1 MSGLMPAI
9 AAAALLQGMPPQE
22 CAPNLLQN
30 PGFEQGLQGWRGE
43 GAGEDSAA
51 HGGRAS
57 LRYHNQDAARY
68 HTFSQTVAAQPGQA
82 IAFGAW
88 LKGRGLQGAPQDRG
102 ASVYIQSFD
111 AQGRF
116 LEGRY
121 PTGIVGNSGWRHIS
135 ALYRVPRRAA
145 RVTLGLYLRRG
156 TTGTAWF
163 DDAYAC
169 VLSPQAALYPAGGR
183 TLIETP
189 HPQWVTVSSVLLDR
203 QRKVVDQT
211 NQRRYIAER
220 YWLGYTPPPLPPGEY
235 RLRQQVTEAPTGRSR
250 SSEIALDIGQPTP
263 TVAIDR
269 QGFTRRRGERIFPL
283 GIYTTRSGDDD
294 LARIAAAGFNS
305 VLNYRYG
312 VGKDADAFFHRSRRH
327 GLQVIY
333 AIKDLYAGSRFA
345 PATRGSYAALAAAQI
360 NRLKNQPNLL
370 AWYINDELG
379 LEFLPQIAARHQ
391 QVQRLD
397 RHHPTFQV
405 LNKTATLDDYFNS
418 ADILATDPYPVGS
431 EPHLRRTLHDTQQTV
446 RAARGVKGA
455 WMVIQIMDHAAYDDR
470 RSARAPTEDEVRTQA
485 WLALIGGARGLLF
498 YSYNDLF
505 YQQRRGHFDRA
516 AFETQWRGIAR
527 VARQVNGF
535 SPYLLTGDGVTLKLP
550 GSAAAARIFVRGD
563 RALLLVANPEARPVT
578 LRLQLPDGWRHQTR
592 RELEIPLPPLGSTHR
607 WLHR

>member
-9 AAAALLQGMPPQE
+9 AAAALLHTMPPQD
-22 CAPNLLQN
+22 CAPNLLHN
-30 PGFEQGLQGWRGE
+30 PGFEQGLQGWRGA
-43 GAGEDSAA
+43 GAGPDSVA
-51 HGGRAS
+51 HGGAAS
-57 LRYHNQDAARY
+57 LRYHNPDDARY
-68 HTFSQTVAAQPGQA
+68 RTFSQTIAAQPGQT

-88 LKGRGLQGAPQDRG
+88 LKGRGLQGPPQDRG

-121 PTGIVGNSGWRHIS
+121 PAGIVGDSDWRPIS
-135 ALYRVPRRAA
+135 ARYRVPQRAA

-163 DDAYAC
+163 DDVYAC
-169 VLSPQAALYPAGGR
+169 ALPPQATLYPANGR

-189 HPQWVTVSSVLLDR
+189 QPQWVTVSSVLLDR
-203 QRKVVDQT
+203 QRKVIDQT
-211 NQRRYIAER
+211 KRRRYIADR
-220 YWLGYTPPPLPPGEY
+220 QWLTYTPPPLPPGEY
-235 RLRQQVTEAPTGRSR
+235 RLRQQVTEAATGRRR

-263 TVAIDR
+263 AVTIDG
-269 QGFTRRRGERIFPL
+269 QGFTRRHGERLFPL
-283 GIYTTRSGDDD
+283 GIYSTRDGDDD

-312 VGKDADAFFHRSRRH
+312 LGKDADGFFRRSRRH

-345 PATRGSYAALAAAQI
+345 PATRGSYAALAATQI

-405 LNKTATLDDYFNS
+405 LNKTAALDDYYNS
-418 ADILATDPYPVGS
+418 TDILATDPYPVGS
-431 EPHLRRTLHDTQQTV
+431 EPHLRRTLHDTLQTV

-455 WMVIQIMDHAAYDDR
+455 WMVIQIMDHAAYDSR
-470 RSARAPTEDEVRTQA
+470 RQARAPTEDEVRAQA

-505 YQQRRGHFDRA
+505 YQQQRGRFERA
-516 AFETQWRGIAR
+516 AFAAQWRGIAR
-527 VARQVNGF
+527 VARQIRSF
-535 SPYLLTGDGVTLKLP
+535 SPYLLTGDGVTLRLEGP
-550 GSAAAARIFVRGD
+550 AAARIFVRGD
-563 RALLLVANPEARPVT
+563 SALLLAANPEARTVT
-578 LRLQLPDGWRHQTR
+578 LSLTLPDGWHHQTER
-592 RELEIPLPPLGSTHR
+592 TLAMSLPPFGAIHLPLQR
-607 WLHR
+607 